1 MEDAEK
7 VLRSLTGDLK
17 VLSKSIHN
25 VDKIIREVGMA
36 IEGAEEKPPVE
47 AYAKGIDKMER
58 MRELTE
64 EGIREAYRKRK
75 EEFKKMLV
83 EAKGKGSPELLN
95 KIIEAGRGCPPCEDL
110 IKEVLGEDALAGL

>member
-7 VLRSLTGDLK
+7 VLQNLTGDLK
-17 VLSKSIHN
+17 VLSRGIRD
-25 VDKIIREVGMA
+25 VDKIIKEIGLA

-83 EAKGKGSPELLN
+83 EAKEKGSPELLK
-95 KIIEAGRGCPPCEDL
+95 KIIEAGRGCEPCEQL
-110 IKEVLGEDALAGL
+110 IKETLGEEALAGL